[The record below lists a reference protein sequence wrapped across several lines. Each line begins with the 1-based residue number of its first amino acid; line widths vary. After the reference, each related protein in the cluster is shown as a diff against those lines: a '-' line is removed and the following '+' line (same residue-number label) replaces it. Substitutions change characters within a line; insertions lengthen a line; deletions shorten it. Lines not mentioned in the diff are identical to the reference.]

1 MPSIPGYRAIRRRS
15 TRYGVGT
22 VVAGLVLL
30 IALRLWASPIA
41 REVTGRGEN
50 GLIEFLLIPVF
61 LGVVGFGILLFLWE
75 PDRPSADDA

>member
-1 MPSIPGYRAIRRRS
+1 MSAIPGWRDVRRRS
-15 TRYGVGT
+15 TRYGVGI

-50 GLIEFLLIPVF
+50 GLLEFLLIPVF
-61 LGVVGFGILLFLWE
+61 LGVVGLGILLFLWE
-75 PDRPSADDA
+75 PDGSG